1 MPRYLTSPQASRF
14 YDRFGS
20 KQDRQGFYE
29 DAPLADLAAHLRFEQ
44 ARHVFEYG
52 CGTGRYAARLLAD
65 HIAETATYAAC
76 DLSQTMIELARG
88 NLAPF
93 TRRVTLWQSGEVP
106 DFLPGN
112 PPFDI
117 ILSSY
122 VLDLLS
128 PEAISEMLAE
138 SARSLRP
145 GGQLGLVSLTHGN
158 SFASRITSRIWAL
171 LAELRPSLVGGCR
184 PLELEY
190 FLDPKIWRVSYRKT
204 VLRWTIPSEVLIATR
219 L

>member
-1 MPRYLTSPQASRF
+1 LPRYLTSPQASRF
-14 YDRFGS
+14 YDHFGA
-20 KQDRQGFYE
+20 KQDHQGYYE

-52 CGTGRYAARLLAD
+52 CGTGRYAAQLLAE
-65 HIAETATYAAC
+65 HIPETTTYAAC
-76 DLSQTMIELARG
+76 DLSRTMIELAGRT
-88 NLAPF
+88 LAPF
-93 TRRVTLWQSGEVP
+93 GGRVVLWQNGEVP
-106 DFLPGN
+106 DFLPGK
-112 PPFDI
+112 PPFDV

-138 SARSLRP
+138 SARSLRS
-145 GGQLGLVSLTHGN
+145 GGQLGLVSLTHGS

-171 LAELRPSLVGGCR
+171 LAHLRPSLVGGCR
-184 PLELEY
+184 PLRLVD
-190 FLDPKIWRVSYRKT
+190 FLDPDIWRVSYRKT
-204 VLRWTIPSEVLIATR
+204 IIRWTIPSEVLIATR